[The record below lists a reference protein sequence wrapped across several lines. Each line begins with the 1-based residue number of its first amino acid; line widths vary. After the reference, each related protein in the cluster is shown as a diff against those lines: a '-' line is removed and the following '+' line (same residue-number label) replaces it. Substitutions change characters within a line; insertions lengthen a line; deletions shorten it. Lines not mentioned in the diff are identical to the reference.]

1 MANSK
6 KIKVKLAVDA
16 RRYRIIEIDE
26 VDAGKIREINRLI
39 WRETDKEK
47 RERKKLQQNNVVIC
61 SLQSIDEDDRYISIE
76 SEDVLSSIIEKERK
90 QAVREKV
97 RAAILHLNA
106 RQQEMVRMIYYEEK
120 DQTEVASHFGITK
133 SAVSHAMERIY
144 ERIKK
149 FL

>member
-1 MANSK
+1 MANGK

-76 SEDVLSSIIEKERK
+76 SEDVLSNIIEKERK

-120 DQTEVASHFGITK
+120 DQNEVASHFGITK

>member
-120 DQTEVASHFGITK
+120 DQNEVASHFGITK

>member
-61 SLQSIDEDDRYISIE
+61 SL
-76 SEDVLSSIIEKERK
+76 
-90 QAVREKV
+90 KV
-97 RAAILHLNA
+97 VKCPI
-106 RQQEMVRMIYYEEK
+106 
-120 DQTEVASHFGITK
+120 
-133 SAVSHAMERIY
+133 
-144 ERIKK
+144 
-149 FL
+149 